1 MDIHFNPP
9 KMNRISERQNEVK
22 FIEYLKAQR
31 VAYTQCKIYQIFDV
45 ISILMAI
52 VLPIIGMLNNNIVK
66 FLGAFGVL
74 WTIFY
79 LVSENYRKKKTE
91 QGAKIQEQFD
101 TELFEIPWNNILC
114 KKKVNCDVQ
123 IDLAKEYYGID
134 LYNWYSMEVNSELTK
149 PIAVVLCQRINFSWE
164 LKQRRRYVTFLII
177 LLVAYYGFFFTFFIS
192 NNIGFY
198 DLLLLIAPSLS
209 FLIYGVQNS
218 LSLKNHITSKNET
231 LAQIDGILDEYSMH
245 KVMPNESV
253 LRQIQ
258 DIIYIERTV
267 PEKIPDW
274 FYKLFK
280 SSNENRTDSIIKTI
294 KSKF

>member
-1 MDIHFNPP
+1 
-9 KMNRISERQNEVK
+9 MNRISEKQNEVK

-31 VAYTQCKIYQIFDV
+31 VAYTQCKIYQVFDL

-52 VLPIIGMLNNNIVK
+52 VLPIIGMLNNDIVNY
-66 FLGAFGVL
+66 LGAFGVL
-74 WTIFY
+74 WTIIY
-79 LVSENYRKKKTE
+79 LISENYRKKKTE

-114 KKKVNCDVQ
+114 KNKANSDTQ
-123 IDLAKEYYGID
+123 IDLAKEYNGND
-134 LYNWYSMEVNSELTK
+134 LSNWYSLEVNSSLPQ

-164 LKQRRRYVTFLII
+164 LKLRKRYVTFLII
-177 LLVAYYGFFFTFFIS
+177 LLVAYYGLFVAFFIS
-192 NNIGFY
+192 KNIGFY
-198 DLLLLIAPSLS
+198 DILLLIAPSLS

-218 LSLKNHITSKNET
+218 LSLKNHIISKNET
-231 LAQIDGILDEYSMH
+231 LEQIDEILDKYSKH
-245 KVMPNESV
+245 KEMPNESV

-274 FYKLFK
+274 FYKLSK